1 MKGTWASI
9 TGYWGWQSHRELRP
23 TVTAVCHQFRGQN
36 EWRNRWTHDSWTLDY
51 AFNTVERYRVAS
63 HTRPWHV
70 WQAHTLRLIPPG
82 VTYWELC
89 RPGVG
94 KPLSDVA
101 FVNFLGGEAVG
112 LDKLVPPRARYAL
125 FLDPEEIAGPLLAEM
140 ARIGRDLGESGYWQ
154 TQSVFC
160 TLLDWL
166 LKSEPVTGEIRRI
179 GHHAPAGK
187 PAQSDFVQAA
197 NAYLEQHL
205 GEPVELTQLAQH
217 LHVSSS
223 SLSHRYR
230 EQTGVSPMA
239 HFQHLRIRQAKAML
253 LAGHKLGSVAQ
264 ALQFSDICHLSRAF
278 KQIEGATP
286 RNFLAGM
293 RHVEQPPRAI

>member
-9 TGYWGWQSHRELRP
+9 TGHWGWQSHRELRP
-23 TVTAVCHQFRGQN
+23 TVTAVCHQLRGQK

-89 RPGVG
+89 GPGGG

-101 FVNFLGGEAVG
+101 FVNFLGGEAMG
-112 LDKLVPPRARYAL
+112 LDKLVHPRARYAL
-125 FLDPEEIAGPLLAEM
+125 FLDPDEIVGPLLAEM
-140 ARIGRDLGESGYWQ
+140 ARIGSDLGEDGYWQ
-154 TQSVFC
+154 VQSVFC

-166 LKSEPVTGEIRRI
+166 LKSEPVEGEIRRI
-179 GHHAPAGK
+179 ERTAPAGK
-187 PAQSDFVQAA
+187 SACSDFIQAA

-205 GEPVELTQLAQH
+205 GEPVELAQLARH
-217 LHVSSS
+217 LHVSAS

-230 EQTGVSPMA
+230 KQMGVAPMA
-239 HFQHLRIRQAKAML
+239 HLQRLRIRQAKAML
-253 LAGHKLGSVAQ
+253 LAGRKLGSVAE
-264 ALQFSDICHLSRAF
+264 ALQFSDICHISRTFKQMEGVTPRAF
-278 KQIEGATP
+278 LAAMSRGEG
-286 RNFLAGM
+286 
-293 RHVEQPPRAI
+293 VERID